1 MTSKEKN
8 TSPAIYIVDDDRSVL
23 ESLQFL
29 LESYDYKVIAFASGV
44 DFLAHADVAHAGC
57 VILDS
62 DMPEL
67 TGQQVHRRLS
77 EGQSPLSIIY
87 LTGKGNVP
95 MAVDALKRGA
105 VDFLQKPVEADV
117 LLSAIKNALTASR
130 LAYEKLAD
138 YRLFMTLT
146 EREKDL
152 FHLLKEGYKN
162 QEIAD
167 TLAISLRTVEVHR
180 ANVMKKLQAK
190 TAAEV
195 VNRFAEFPL

>member
-77 EGQSPLSIIY
+77 EEYSPLSIIY

-117 LLSAIKNALTASR
+117 LLSAIKSALAASQ

-152 FHLLKEGYKN
+152 FRLLKQGNKN

-167 TLAISLRTVEVHR
+167 RLAISLRTVEVHR

>member
-67 TGQQVHRRLS
+67 TGQQVHRRLR

-117 LLSAIKNALTASR
+117 LLSAIKNALTASL

-138 YRLFMTLT
+138 YRLFMPLT